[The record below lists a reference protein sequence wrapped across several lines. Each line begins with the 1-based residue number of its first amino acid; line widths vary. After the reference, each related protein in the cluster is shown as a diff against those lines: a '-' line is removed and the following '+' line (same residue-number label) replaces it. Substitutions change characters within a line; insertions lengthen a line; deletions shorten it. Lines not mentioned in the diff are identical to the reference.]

1 MATRTTTSGEITFDQ
16 AAPAR
21 SLWSDA
27 LRRLMR
33 NKMAV
38 ASIVVIL
45 FFIAVAV
52 SAPLIAP
59 HDPTFQSRIRNGGGV
74 ELPPMWAAD
83 GKPGYL
89 LGTDVS
95 GRDVL
100 SRIMYG
106 AQVSLSVG
114 FIPMFIIL
122 IIGTIVG
129 MNAGF
134 RGGWVDSLLMRVTDI
149 TYAFPDLLFLL
160 IVISA
165 LRDTPIASFLGG
177 LPLMFIA
184 LSLIGW
190 VGVARLVRGQV
201 LSLREK
207 EFVEAARSIGT
218 SNGQIMMRHLLPN
231 SLAPLIVSAAFG
243 VPGFILAESFLSYIG
258 IGVRPPMATWGGIIS
273 DGFASINSSPHLV
286 WVPATCIGL
295 LTLSFTFL
303 GDGLRDALDPR
314 MKL

>member
-1 MATRTTTSGEITFDQ
+1 MATTTTTSGEITFDQ

-38 ASIVVIL
+38 ASMVVIGL
-45 FFIAVAV
+45 FIAIAIT
-52 SAPLIAP
+52 APFLAP
-59 HDPTFQSRIRNGGGV
+59 HDPTFQSRIRTGGGV
-74 ELPPMWAAD
+74 ELPPFWVAG

-114 FIPMFIIL
+114 FIPMLIIL
-122 IIGTIVG
+122 IIGTVVG

-134 RGGWVDSLLMRVTDI
+134 RGGWVDSLLMRITDI

-218 SNGQIMMRHLLPN
+218 SNGQIMLRHLFPN

>member
-1 MATRTTTSGEITFDQ
+1 MATTTTKSGEITFDQ

-45 FFIAVAV
+45 FFVVIAVT
-52 SAPLIAP
+52 APIIAP
-59 HDPTFQSRIRNGGGV
+59 HDPTFQSRIRTGGGV
-74 ELPPMWAAD
+74 ELPPFWVAD
-83 GKPGYL
+83 GKPGYP

-114 FIPMFIIL
+114 FIPMLIIL

-134 RGGWVDSLLMRVTDI
+134 RGGWVDSLLMRITDI

-165 LRDTPIASFLGG
+165 LRDTPIASLLGG

-295 LTLSFTFL
+295 LTLAFTFL

>member
-1 MATRTTTSGEITFDQ
+1 MATTTTTSGEITFDQ

-38 ASIVVIL
+38 ASMVVIT
-45 FFIAVAV
+45 FFFVIAV

-59 HDPTFQSRIRNGGGV
+59 HDPTFQSRIRTGGGV
-74 ELPPMWAAD
+74 ELPPFWTTD
-83 GKPGYL
+83 GKPGYP

-134 RGGWVDSLLMRVTDI
+134 RGGWVDSLLMRITDV

-165 LRDTPIASFLGG
+165 LRDTPIASLLGG

-258 IGVRPPMATWGGIIS
+258 IGVRPPIATWGGIIS